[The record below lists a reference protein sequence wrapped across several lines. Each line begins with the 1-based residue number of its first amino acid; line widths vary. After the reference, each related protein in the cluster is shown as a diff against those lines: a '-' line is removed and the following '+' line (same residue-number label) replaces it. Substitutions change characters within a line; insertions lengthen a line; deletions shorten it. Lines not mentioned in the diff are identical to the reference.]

1 MKLSENTFDVLKNFS
16 TINQSIVFKKGNK
29 VRTVSVGNNILAQAT
44 VAESF
49 PTDFGIYELNQ
60 FLGLVSLF
68 EDADL
73 DFKDKYLTV
82 SDGASSARYGYTD
95 PATIKGAPDKNLEL
109 PSVDVE
115 FTLTKETL
123 KKVLNGANQLS
134 LPQIVV
140 RGDGSAVTVV
150 ATDVKNPN
158 TNEFGEEVAK
168 TEDKFQFIFR
178 SENLKFISDEY
189 IVRISKKGLAHFVGP
204 RIEYW
209 VAIEAGSK
217 FGD

>member
-16 TINQSIVFKKGNK
+16 TINQSIIFKKGNK

-49 PTDFGIYELNQ
+49 PVDFGIYELNQ

-68 EDADL
+68 ENADL
-73 DFKDKYLTV
+73 DFQDKYLTV
-82 SDGASSARYGYTD
+82 SDGASNARYGYTD
-95 PATIKGAPDKNLEL
+95 PSSIKGAPDKNLEL

-115 FTLTKETL
+115 FKMTKETL

-134 LPQIVV
+134 LPQVVV
-140 RGDGSAVTVV
+140 RGDGKEVTLV

-158 TNEFGEEVAK
+158 TNEFGEVVGS
-168 TEDKFQFIFR
+168 TTDTFQFIFR

-189 IVRISKKGLAHFVGP
+189 NVRISKKGLAHFVGP

-217 FGD
+217 FGE